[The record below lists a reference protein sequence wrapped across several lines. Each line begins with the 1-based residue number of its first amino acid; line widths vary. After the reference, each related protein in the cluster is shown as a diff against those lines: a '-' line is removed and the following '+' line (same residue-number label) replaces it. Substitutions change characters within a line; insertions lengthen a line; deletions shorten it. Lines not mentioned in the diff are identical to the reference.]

1 MLLHPLRP
9 PHPPP
14 TSHKVNTSQ
23 KVIPYTQQ
31 PGRCN
36 QRKSRKPSLKPTA
49 KAPEKTTTFLL
60 GAILALNF
68 TNFCSWFQVKPY
80 DFFSVVFYRPGV
92 ISSPISSERPLLSK
106 AAEMAEP
113 APILEFFGCR
123 LHQEKWQ
130 DLKPD
135 GSTEVQLLENGSSH
149 CHWPSSRW
157 EMDLQ
162 WNLAELYILP
172 FFFHEDEASCVRCC
186 AVILL
191 QKLGEYW
198 VMFHQPC

>member
-36 QRKSRKPSLKPTA
+36 QRKSLKPSLKPTA

-80 DFFSVVFYRPGV
+80 GFFQLFLSPRSHLFADFLGEATFVKGRRDGGTRTNPWIFRLS
-92 ISSPISSERPLLSK
+92 SSPRKMTGSET
-106 AAEMAEP
+106 
-113 APILEFFGCR
+113 GWV
-123 LHQEKWQ
+123 H
-130 DLKPD
+130 
-135 GSTEVQLLENGSSH
+135 GSATSRE
-149 CHWPSSRW
+149 WIKPSS
-157 EMDLQ
+157 
-162 WNLAELYILP
+162 LA
-172 FFFHEDEASCVRCC
+172 
-186 AVILL
+186 
-191 QKLGEYW
+191 KL
-198 VMFHQPC
+198 